1 MSYNFLGL
9 VNDVCGRVNET
20 PLTSGNFTA
29 ANGFYYTAK
38 EAVNSAIRFINQH
51 EFEWPFNNIREDETL
66 SPGVVRY
73 DYPIGAKTVDFE
85 SFRVQRNNTFGNET
99 VVLTKIDYE
108 EYLQRGYVDAEYNT
122 SDTSIRQVP
131 RFVFQTP
138 DLNYGVY
145 PPPDQEYILSFEY
158 YLLPVDLALSTD
170 VPSIPADFKH
180 VIVDGAMYYVYFFR
194 GDIETADRVYQ
205 KFQDGIKNMRTLY
218 INRYDKIRDGRI
230 PERSYP
236 YTLRVY

>member
-1 MSYNFLGL
+1 
-9 VNDVCGRVNET
+9 
-20 PLTSGNFTA
+20 
-29 ANGFYYTAK
+29 
-38 EAVNSAIRFINQH
+38 
-51 EFEWPFNNIREDETL
+51 
-66 SPGVVRY
+66 
-73 DYPIGAKTVDFE
+73 
-85 SFRVQRNNTFGNET
+85 
-99 VVLTKIDYE
+99 
-108 EYLQRGYVDAEYNT
+108 
-122 SDTSIRQVP
+122 
-131 RFVFQTP
+131 
-138 DLNYGVY
+138 
-145 PPPDQEYILSFEY
+145 
-158 YLLPVDLALSTD
+158 LALSTD